1 MPRVLHVVVAGAV
14 GGAEQ
19 FLVNLAS
26 RPQLSGAEH
35 VVALMTPN
43 PKLRALF
50 VGAGLAVRDRGMVRE
65 NPLAT
70 LTRSLGPFD
79 IAWLAQV
86 AREEKADLLHAH
98 TYGSHL
104 LAARTGLRVGIPV
117 LRTEHG
123 TRHYRDP
130 SCGLYRHWALRHTTR
145 VAAVSSYVAD
155 FVASVAPAAAEKIEV
170 VLNGIDMAR
179 FAPVPPLETGPFTF
193 AAVGRLDPVKRLQ
206 IAIAAMAQSPD
217 VHLNIVGDGAERG
230 MLEALVRRHGLE
242 ARVHFLGHLPD
253 PRAAIAGCDALLN
266 TTRAEGLP
274 LAVLEGAA
282 MGRPTLGFAG
292 GGMPEV
298 VQDQSTGWLVRDDTT
313 EGWAAAL
320 QQAGANRVLAASY
333 GHAARAWVESRF
345 DIDTMC
351 KRYGLVYSAL
361 IDPQRSCACRLQQA

>member
-1 MPRVLHVVVAGAV
+1 MTRVLHVVVAGAV

-26 RPQLSGAEH
+26 RPALSGAEH

-50 VGAGLAVRDRGMVRE
+50 ADAGLAVRDRGPVRE

-70 LTRSLGPFD
+70 LARSLGPWD
-79 IAWLAQV
+79 IAWLAQI
-86 AREEKADLLHAH
+86 AREEKSDLLHAH

-104 LAARTGLRVGIPV
+104 LAAQTGLRLRLPV

-130 SCGLYRHWALRHTTR
+130 TCGLYRHWALAHTTHI
-145 VAAVSSYVAD
+145 AAVSSYVAD
-155 FVASVAPAAAEKIEV
+155 FVASIAPEAAGKIEV
-170 VLNGIDMAR
+170 VLNGIDMTR
-179 FAPVPPLETGPFTF
+179 FAPVPPLATGPFTF
-193 AAVGRLDPVKRLQ
+193 AAVGRLNPVKRLQ
-206 IAIAAMAQSPD
+206 IAIAAMAKTQD
-217 VHLNIVGDGAERG
+217 VHLNIVGDGGERG
-230 MLEALVRRHGLE
+230 MLEGLVRRHGLE
-242 ARVHFLGHLPD
+242 ARVHFLGHLAD

-298 VQDQSTGWLVRDDTT
+298 VQDQQTGWLVRDDTT

-320 QQAGANRVLAASY
+320 RQAGADRALAAQY
-333 GHAARAWVESRF
+333 GRGARAWVESRF

-351 KRYGLVYSAL
+351 KHYGLVYSAL
-361 IDPQRSCACRLQQA
+361 IDLQRTSACRLQQA

>member
-1 MPRVLHVVVAGAV
+1 MSRPKVLHVVVAGAV

-26 RPQLSGAEH
+26 RPALSGAEH
-35 VVALMTPN
+35 AVAVMTPN

-50 VGAGLAVRDRGMVRE
+50 VEAGLALRDRGPVRE

-70 LTRSLGPFD
+70 LTRSLGPWD
-79 IAWLAQV
+79 IAWLARV
-86 AREEKADLLHAH
+86 AQEEKASLLHAH

-104 LAARTGLRVGIPV
+104 LAVRTGLRLGLPV

-130 SCGLYRHWALRHTTR
+130 SCGLYRHWALRHTSR
-145 VAAVSSYVAD
+145 IAAVSRYVAD
-155 FVASVAPAAAEKIEV
+155 FVMRVAPEAAEKIEV

-179 FAPVPPLETGPFTF
+179 FAPVPPPESGPFTF
-193 AAVGRLDPVKRLQ
+193 AAVGRLNPVKRLP
-206 IAIAAMAQSPD
+206 IAIAAMARTQD
-217 VHLNIVGDGAERG
+217 VHLNIVGDGGERS

-242 ARVHFLGHLPD
+242 SRVHFLGHLSD

-282 MGRPTLGFAG
+282 MARPTLGFAG

-298 VQDQSTGWLVRDDTT
+298 VQDQKTGWLVRDDTT
-313 EGWAAAL
+313 ESWAAAL
-320 QQAGANRVLAASY
+320 RQAGARRDLAERY
-333 GHAARAWVESRF
+333 GHAARTWVESRF

-361 IDPQRSCACRLQQA
+361 IEPAPAAL